1 VPDNGVEKNGDN
13 MINGS
18 SKDWLI
24 SIHPKKGVGNMAK
37 RIKKGTWTND
47 DLKVLKGNFKDQRTS
62 EIAKE
67 LGRPV
72 DAVKKKASR
81 MGLRKSRR
89 HMRTLGRES

>member
-1 VPDNGVEKNGDN
+1 MGLKNGDC

-24 SIHPKKGVGNMAK
+24 NIHQKKGVGNMAK

-47 DLKVLKGNFKDQRTS
+47 DLKVLKRDFGNQRTT
-62 EIAKE
+62 EVAKE

-81 MGLRKSRR
+81 MGLRKSSK
-89 HMRTLGRES
+89 HMKTLGRSSR